1 MEITDI
7 HAILLSCPMPKGG
20 DPPWQTCSDYGTVVQ
35 RNAVIVEVE
44 TDEGIIGYGEA
55 LGHALTMKAILED
68 QLRPRLVGKDPLQV
82 ERLWE
87 SLYQGSRLKIGRRTG
102 RTLYTPGG
110 RSGAYMSAVSGIDI
124 ALWDIRGKAMNQP
137 VANLLGG
144 GNVRDHIRVYA
155 SAGGWELSPPV
166 LAKVAQRYVEQ
177 GFTAIKM
184 RWGMG
189 AKADEARMKAVRESV
204 GYDIDLMI
212 DCHGAQNIPYVLKMA
227 KLLEKYDVFWIE
239 EPLIYDDVE
248 GYAELR
254 SRITTRIAAGESW
267 YTRFGFKP
275 FIEQRGV
282 DILQPEPGV
291 TGGITEAWR
300 IAIVGSAWELPCVPH
315 AWGTGIILAAG
326 LQLSTS
332 IPNGFILEYKSA
344 PDPLVHDILKEPL
357 EQKKGYLDL
366 PPQPGL
372 GIQFE
377 KEKALQKY
385 PFKPGPTRK
394 AVYPQWLVNQ
404 HPEWA

>member
-1 MEITDI
+1 
-7 HAILLSCPMPKGG
+7 
-20 DPPWQTCSDYGTVVQ
+20 
-35 RNAVIVEVE
+35 
-44 TDEGIIGYGEA
+44 
-55 LGHALTMKAILED
+55 
-68 QLRPRLVGKDPLQV
+68 
-82 ERLWE
+82 
-87 SLYQGSRLKIGRRTG
+87 
-102 RTLYTPGG
+102 
-110 RSGAYMSAVSGIDI
+110 
-124 ALWDIRGKAMNQP
+124 
-137 VANLLGG
+137 
-144 GNVRDHIRVYA
+144 
-155 SAGGWELSPPV
+155 
-166 LAKVAQRYVEQ
+166 
-177 GFTAIKM
+177 
-184 RWGMG
+184 MG

-204 GYDIDLMI
+204 GDDIDLMI

-239 EPLIYDDVE
+239 EPLGYDDVE

-344 PDPLVHDILKEPL
+344 PDPLVHDILSEPL